1 MSDLKRKSDLETT
14 FTKGQL
20 RKDLFFGD
28 FFVYNAINGGSQ
40 IICVE
45 KLFNDKESTLRDI
58 EAKKK
63 HILNKN
69 EYLVNLLDYSVEVQ
83 SNWCS
88 TFYLLKCFYEFV
100 DRNLIGEILARKRL
114 TGDKNRFKMEE
125 LTHLMY
131 QQVNAN
137 AFLQERGICHGDISP
152 NTLFISPKGDFKLA
166 FRMNDMMSPER
177 VQVDKAIKNEPLY
190 LAPTFYEAVKQRTLD
205 KMKHNQHK
213 SDMFALGLT
222 ILQAGLMKPIQDIYM
237 GDHFETRKLE
247 EFLTEFDNA
256 YEDNP
261 LLFTSVRKMCEIDE
275 GERPDFINLKSAL
288 PEYDVIKEY
297 FQKVEA
303 GIYED
308 EVPEEYAG
316 ANDSLKNYNPNYN
329 YEGDSWTGQAP
340 VGSDNGFQDHGRG
353 PHSNNVQANPNQ
365 YGFQNSNNGQ
375 NNFSRSNS
383 NKRSNSS
390 NQGSQNNSFNKQG
403 LFGNEFD
410 KQYVPNN
417 HNLKSTPHT
426 TMDHTED
433 SRHQGNYQQGGVKQ
447 FASNTHNLQSTP
459 HTNIDYSEDSR
470 HQGNYQQ
477 GDQGNYQ
484 QGDHGNYQQGDHLQA
499 ETVDDFFSGDFFK
512 YTPQTSVNSTYV
524 SNTSQNP
531 NQNQAQQ
538 QYSNKPYTPAPYH
551 QSPPNYPQSVQV
563 ENKKEYQAPQADLNS
578 EYYFPEVEE
587 SSPVYPPARKVS
599 TPQIEPGYNSRQ
611 QNNSQSNQNNQNQY
625 QSKAQTPD
633 GHFFQAT
640 PYQNPSQTQA
650 YTPSQRHQPQSSN
663 NNPVPFTPQY
673 NAPVDV
679 FPERKNS
686 NPASNGFTG
695 QTKVF
700 NGQLFNEIREEA
712 NVMENGAMVRK
723 VTVKYV
729 QADGQGSQ
737 SGQRLVSQPSTGY
750 QATGYANGQYR

>member
-20 RKDLFFGD
+20 RKDPFFGD

-63 HILNKN
+63 RILNKN

-100 DRNLIGEILARKRL
+100 DRNLIGEILERKRL

-131 QQVNAN
+131 QQVYAN

-152 NTLFISPKGDFKLA
+152 NTVFISPKGDFKLA

-177 VQVDKAIKNEPLY
+177 IQVDKAIKNEPLY

-237 GDHFETRKLE
+237 GDHFEARKLE
-247 EFLTEFDNA
+247 EFLSEFDST

-261 LLFTSVRKMCEIDE
+261 LLYTSVRKMCEIDE

-308 EVPEEYAG
+308 EVPEEYPG

-329 YEGDSWTGQAP
+329 YEGENWNGQAP
-340 VGSDNGFQDHGRG
+340 VGSDNGFQDQGRG
-353 PHSNNVQANPNQ
+353 PHTANVQSNQNQ
-365 YGFQNSNNGQ
+365 YAFQHSNNGQ

-390 NQGSQNNSFNKQG
+390 NQNSQNNSFNKQG

-410 KQYVPNN
+410 KQFTPNN
-417 HNLKSTPHT
+417 HAVKSTPHT

-433 SRHQGNYQQGGVKQ
+433 SRSQPYYQQ
-447 FASNTHNLQSTP
+447 T
-459 HTNIDYSEDSR
+459 
-470 HQGNYQQ
+470 GNAQV
-477 GDQGNYQ
+477 
-484 QGDHGNYQQGDHLQA
+484 
-499 ETVDDFFSGDFFK
+499 ESVDDFFSGDFFK
-512 YTPQTSVNSTYV
+512 YTPQTSVNTTYA
-524 SNTSQNP
+524 NNIIPSQIQSQTIP
-531 NQNQAQQ
+531 Q
-538 QYSNKPYTPAPYH
+538 QYNRPYTPTPTSY
-551 QSPPNYPQSVQV
+551 QQPTQNYTQPVQV
-563 ENKKEYQAPQADLNS
+563 ESRKEYQVPLSDLHS
-578 EYYFPEVEE
+578 DYYFPEVEE
-587 SSPVYPPARKVS
+587 PTPVYQPVRKIS
-599 TPQIEPGYNSRQ
+599 TPQSEPLYDNRQ
-611 QNNSQSNQNNQNQY
+611 QNYSQSNYQPTQISQPQY
-625 QSKAQTPD
+625 QSRTQPQD
-633 GHFFQAT
+633 SQFQQQA
-640 PYQNPSQTQA
+640 PYQVSPQSQSYPPQ
-650 YTPSQRHQPQSSN
+650 QRYQPQSSN
-663 NNPVPFTPQY
+663 SNPVPFTPKY

-686 NPASNGFTG
+686 NPLPVGFTG

-700 NGQLFNEIREEA
+700 NGMLFNEMREEA
-712 NVMENGAMVRK
+712 SVMENGVMVRK

-729 QADGQGSQ
+729 QAEGQTQ
-737 SGQRLVSQPSTGY
+737 QPAQRVVSQPSSGYSGTGY
-750 QATGYANGQYR
+750 SNTPYR